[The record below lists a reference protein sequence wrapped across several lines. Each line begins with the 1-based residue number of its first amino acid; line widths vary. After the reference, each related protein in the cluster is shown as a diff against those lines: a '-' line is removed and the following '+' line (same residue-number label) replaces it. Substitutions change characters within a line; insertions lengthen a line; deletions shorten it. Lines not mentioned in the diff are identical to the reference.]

1 MVHILFDNTLYLA
14 VTSNYKGVAVR
25 NKNIVF
31 FSKDG
36 QDDLT
41 IDVQCHPTV
50 QAILDS
56 VATEQREE
64 TLTAILYQTFNL
76 ICQRFTGKALVDG
89 KLVPIE
95 NDILNLDGALSTLE
109 INPTEASSVED
120 KKDEK
125 VN

>member
-1 MVHILFDNTLYLA
+1 MIHILFDNTLYLD
-14 VTSNYKGVAVR
+14 VTSKYTSVSVYGRKIR
-25 NKNIVF
+25 
-31 FSKDG
+31 FSGDI
-36 QDDLT
+36 DTTL
-41 IDVQCHPTV
+41 DVQRHPTV
-50 QAILDS
+50 QAILES
-56 VATEQREE
+56 VTPEQRDE

-120 KKDEK
+120 IKDEK

>member
-1 MVHILFDNTLYLA
+1 MVHILFDNTLYLD
-14 VTSNYKGVAVR
+14 VTSKYTSVSVYGRKIR
-25 NKNIVF
+25 
-31 FSKDG
+31 FSGDI
-36 QDDLT
+36 DTTL
-41 IDVQCHPTV
+41 DVQRHPTV

-120 KKDEK
+120 IKDEK